1 MGATLGTLTVDLAA
15 TTVGF
20 TRGMAKAE
28 RASQRWRK
36 KVTRD
41 INRVGKGMRLLALT
55 AVSGLVSSFLA
66 VSSASARQA
75 DAIQQLETRLKSTGG
90 AAGKSSEELQK
101 MAAAL
106 QGVTRFVAASMR
118 PRR

>member
-1 MGATLGTLTVDLAA
+1 MGALGTLTVDLMAN
-15 TTVGF
+15 TVGF
-20 TRGMAKAE
+20 ARGMTAAE

-36 KVTRD
+36 KVKRD
-41 INRVGKGMRLLALT
+41 IDSVAKQMLRLSLV
-55 AVSGLVSSFLA
+55 AVSGLVSSFYA
-66 VSSASARQA
+66 VAAASARQA
-75 DAIQQLETRLKSTGG
+75 DAVRQLETRLKSTGG
-90 AAGKSSEELQK
+90 AAAGKSSEDLQK